1 VDALQHG
8 RVVVPRRGKPAAV
21 LVMVEGSD
29 WKEIMSIASGP
40 SAMERDL
47 RLDFF
52 RGDPGAS

>member
-1 VDALQHG
+1 MGALQRN
-8 RVVVPRRGKPAAV
+8 RVVVPRRGKPAVV
-21 LVMVEGSD
+21 LVVVGGSD

>member
-1 VDALQHG
+1 
-8 RVVVPRRGKPAAV
+8 
-21 LVMVEGSD
+21 MVEGSD